1 LGALRGKGR
10 FVISY
15 FLPENEANIVIDE
28 LDETSHIDIEE
39 QFKEKIQEKLPDIIT
54 HAIDLQ
60 RRAFDEIEPET
71 FVSFNEDETPK
82 PLKLWT
88 GELDRYLALLSD
100 IVVEAKSIFRS

>member
-1 LGALRGKGR
+1 
-10 FVISY
+10 V
-15 FLPENEANIVIDE
+15 
-28 LDETSHIDIEE
+28 
-39 QFKEKIQEKLPDIIT
+39 
-54 HAIDLQ
+54 
-60 RRAFDEIEPET
+60 FDEIEPET